1 MALRQSR
8 RGFGL
13 VMTRDKTFRVVRAV
27 GSGAWWVYVVGML
40 TAVRPFGGGWRFMS
54 VEDLELFGHGLGS
67 SRSPRYAE
75 YLHAG
80 LDGPMILAQLA
91 GIVVIAAALAE
102 VAVVRPWIGLATV
115 VVSCASLAL
124 VALVMRPPLTVPV
137 LSPLAVAIGV
147 LAVSALREIWMR
159 RFASSPNPPKRSAA
173 TDRLSS

>member
-1 MALRQSR
+1 
-8 RGFGL
+8 
-13 VMTRDKTFRVVRAV
+13 MTRDKTFRVVRAV

-115 VVSCASLAL
+115 MVSCASLAL
-124 VALVMRPPLTVPV
+124 VALVMRPPLTMPV

-159 RFASSPNPPKRSAA
+159 RFASSPNPPKRSAT

>member
-1 MALRQSR
+1 
-8 RGFGL
+8 
-13 VMTRDKTFRVVRAV
+13 MTRDKTFRVVRAV

-124 VALVMRPPLTVPV
+124 VALVMRPPLTMPV

-159 RFASSPNPPKRSAA
+159 RFAFSPNPPKRSAT

>member
-1 MALRQSR
+1 M
-8 RGFGL
+8 
-13 VMTRDKTFRVVRAV
+13 MTRDKTFRVVRAV

-75 YLHAG
+75 YLPAG

-124 VALVMRPPLTVPV
+124 VALVLRPPLTMPV

-159 RFASSPNPPKRSAA
+159 RFAFSPNPPKRSAT

>member
-1 MALRQSR
+1 M
-8 RGFGL
+8 
-13 VMTRDKTFRVVRAV
+13 MTRDKTFRVVRAV

-75 YLHAG
+75 YLPAG

-115 VVSCASLAL
+115 MVSCASLAL
-124 VALVMRPPLTVPV
+124 VALVMRPPLTMPV

-159 RFASSPNPPKRSAA
+159 RFAFSPNPPKRSAA

>member
-124 VALVMRPPLTVPV
+124 VALVMRPP
-137 LSPLAVAIGV
+137 
-147 LAVSALREIWMR
+147 
-159 RFASSPNPPKRSAA
+159 KK
-173 TDRLSS
+173 

>member
-1 MALRQSR
+1 
-8 RGFGL
+8 
-13 VMTRDKTFRVVRAV
+13 MTRDKTFRVVRAV

-115 VVSCASLAL
+115 MVSCASLAL

>member
-147 LAVSALREIWMR
+147 LAVSALREDLDAAIR
-159 RFASSPNPPKRSAA
+159 VLAESAE
-173 TDRLSS
+173 TVGGDRPLE

>member
-1 MALRQSR
+1 
-8 RGFGL
+8 
-13 VMTRDKTFRVVRAV
+13 MTRDKTFRVVRAV

>member
-1 MALRQSR
+1 M
-8 RGFGL
+8 
-13 VMTRDKTFRVVRAV
+13 MTRDKTFRVVRAV

>member
-1 MALRQSR
+1 
-8 RGFGL
+8 
-13 VMTRDKTFRVVRAV
+13 MTRDKTFRVVRAV

-75 YLHAG
+75 YLPAG

-124 VALVMRPPLTVPV
+124 VALVLRPPLT
-137 LSPLAVAIGV
+137 
-147 LAVSALREIWMR
+147 M
-159 RFASSPNPPKRSAA
+159 
-173 TDRLSS
+173 

>member
-1 MALRQSR
+1 
-8 RGFGL
+8 
-13 VMTRDKTFRVVRAV
+13 MTRDKTFRVVRAV

-75 YLHAG
+75 YLPAG

-115 VVSCASLAL
+115 MVSCASLAL
-124 VALVMRPPLTVPV
+124 VALVMRPPLTGAQPARGGNRRTGRIRSARD
-137 LSPLAVAIGV
+137 LDAAIRV
-147 LAVSALREIWMR
+147 LAESAE
-159 RFASSPNPPKRSAA
+159 
-173 TDRLSS
+173 TVGDDRPLE

>member
-13 VMTRDKTFRVVRAV
+13 LMTRDKTFHIVRVV
-27 GSGAWWVYVVGML
+27 GSCAWWVYVVGML
-40 TAVRPFGGGWRFMS
+40 TAVRPFGSGWRFMS

-75 YLHAG
+75 YLPAG

-102 VAVVRPWIGLATV
+102 VAVVRRWIGLATV
-115 VVSCASLAL
+115 VVTCASLAL
-124 VALVMRPPLTVPV
+124 VVLVTRPPLTMPV
-137 LSPLAVAIGV
+137 LSPLAVAIAV
-147 LAVSALREIWMR
+147 LTVSALREIWMW
-159 RFASSPNPPKRSAA
+159 RFASSPHPPKRSA
-173 TDRLSS
+173 TNRPSG